1 MVSSNFKKPK
11 DYQICVTSLLC
22 VDPDGTQVLI
32 LSAGPFTAANE
43 SWSDS
48 EQVERPMLVT

>member
-32 LSAGPFTAANE
+32 LSAGPFTVANE